1 MNSVDLP
8 MENPALRSQGQ
19 QMHRTDLVHHPLIIA
34 LHWLTLAAL
43 LMGVAAILLREVTE
57 GRGLRLEL
65 LNLHRSVG
73 ILVLLAAGA
82 RLTLRQQVGCPA
94 PAHDTPWMMQRIAAL
109 SHGALYVLLA
119 VLPVLGWALT
129 SARGLHVNLFGL
141 IPLPSLVASDPDFAD
156 TLADYHL
163 WASWALLALVTAH
176 AGAALW
182 HHHVRRDHVLVSM
195 LPKRRN
201 KR

>member
-1 MNSVDLP
+1 MNPVDLP
-8 MENPALRSQGQ
+8 MENPVLHSQGQ
-19 QMHRTDLVHHPLIIA
+19 QMHRTDLMHHPLIIA
-34 LHWLTLAAL
+34 LHWLTLVAL
-43 LMGVAAILLREVTE
+43 LMGVAAILLREVAE

-82 RLTLRQQVGCPA
+82 RLTVRKQVGSPA
-94 PAHDTPWMMQRIAAL
+94 PAHDTHWMLQRMATL
-109 SHGALYVLLA
+109 SHGALYVLLVA
-119 VLPVLGWALT
+119 LPMLGWALT
-129 SARGLHVNLFGL
+129 SARGLHANLFGL
-141 IPLPSLVASDPDFAD
+141 IPLPSLMASDSDFAD

-163 WASWALLALVTAH
+163 WASWALLALVVAH

-195 LPKRRN
+195 LPKRKN

>member
-1 MNSVDLP
+1 MNPVNLP
-8 MENPALRSQGQ
+8 MQKPAQ
-19 QMHRTDLVHHPLIIA
+19 QLDVQPRHQPDLMHHPLIIA
-34 LHWLTLAAL
+34 LHWLTLVAL
-43 LMGVAAILLREVTE
+43 VMGVAAILLREVAE

-94 PAHDTPWMMQRIAAL
+94 PAHDTPRMMQRMAAL

-119 VLPVLGWALT
+119 ALPVLGWTLT
-129 SARGLHVNLFGL
+129 SARGLHANLFGL
-141 IPLPSLVASDPDFAD
+141 IPLPSLMASDPDFAD

-195 LPKRRN
+195 LPKGRN